1 MESIKSYVR
10 ARKFYLEIFVP
21 EQIMVIQTLVDL
33 RDEIQK
39 ETKLQKF
46 GCVGYS
52 SASLLSGGVGL
63 FSLLAAPMT
72 AGLSTAMGIACYGGM
87 TFGFVDIA
95 HRTYKMAMLRKL
107 IKRAETALQAHE
119 ITVSDFTQHFLL
131 KLKNDI
137 DIIKNKIKTIREIK
151 CDEEQEIRDIIKHWR
166 ETGML
171 VAFPL
176 NAKVFLN
183 LFNENAE
190 FVVQLM
196 VSDGLVCRAISFAT
210 KLVVQNCAKQV
221 AEGFLKESAKDCAE
235 NVLVKV
241 TETGANQVSKEG
253 LIVGT
258 TDFATKSAT
267 DCTKQV
273 AKEGIKE
280 GTNLALNFATL
291 GVGLGL
297 DALSLINSVK
307 DLSRFGK
314 GELCAE
320 AEKLNGVIKKMEIE
334 LKIIEQLFEEKSN
347 DET

>member
-1 MESIKSYVR
+1 MESIKSYVS
-10 ARKFYLEIFVP
+10 ARKFFLERFVP
-21 EQIMVIQTLVDL
+21 EQKMVILKLTDL

-39 ETKLQKF
+39 ETELQKF

-52 SASLLSGGVGL
+52 SASLLSGGVGF

-87 TFGFVDIA
+87 TFGFTDFA

-119 ITVSDFTQHFLL
+119 ITVSDFAQQYLL

-137 DIIKNKIKTIREIK
+137 DIIKDKIKIIREIK
-151 CDEEQEIRDIIKHWR
+151 CDEEQEIGDIIKR
-166 ETGML
+166 LGETGML
-171 VAFPL
+171 VKYPL
-176 NAKVFLN
+176 NVKAWFN
-183 LFNENAE
+183 LFHENAY
-190 FVVQLM
+190 FFFKLM
-196 VSDGLVCRAISFAT
+196 ESDGLVCRAISIGT
-210 KLVVQNCAKQV
+210 KLVVQLCAKQV
-221 AEGFLKESAKDCAE
+221 AEEFLIESAKDVAE

-273 AKEGIKE
+273 TKEGIKE

-291 GVGLGL
+291 GVGLVF

-307 DLSRFGK
+307 DLSRFRK

-320 AEKLNGVIKKMEIE
+320 AEKLNSVIKKMEIE
-334 LKIIEQLFEEKSN
+334 LEIIEQLFEEKSN